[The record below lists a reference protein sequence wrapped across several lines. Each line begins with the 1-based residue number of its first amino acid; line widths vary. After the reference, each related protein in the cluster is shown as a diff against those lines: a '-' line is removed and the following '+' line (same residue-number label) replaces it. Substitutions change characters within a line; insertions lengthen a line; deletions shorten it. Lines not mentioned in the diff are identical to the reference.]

1 MVEKKKK
8 SVVVGSGI
16 AGIAAAIRLANKGY
30 SVDVYEANS
39 YPGGKLT
46 SLELGRYR
54 FDAARGHRWIRV
66 DPLCRHWR
74 TAAGEA

>member
-1 MVEKKKK
+1 MVEEKKK

-46 SLELGRYR
+46 SMELGEYR
-54 FDAARGHRWIRV
+54 FDAGQIWLPIC
-66 DPLCRHWR
+66 LN
-74 TAAGEA
+74 